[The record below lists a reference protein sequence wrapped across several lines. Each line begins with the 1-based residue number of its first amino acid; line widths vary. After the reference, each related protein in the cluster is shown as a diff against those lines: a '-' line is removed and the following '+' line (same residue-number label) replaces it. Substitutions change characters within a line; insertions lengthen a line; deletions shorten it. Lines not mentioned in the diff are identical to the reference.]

1 MVMQTPNF
9 VSLTL
14 MTKRLSAVLFVM
26 VIAMPLT
33 QAATSCSA
41 ESGDV
46 RVPLLELYT
55 SEGCDSCP
63 PTDRWVSN
71 LLQRGYAPQR
81 ALVLAWHV
89 DYWDRL
95 GWPDQYAQARFS
107 ARQRDANHRNGAR
120 FVYTPQLLLDGAD
133 YRRGT
138 FRDDFGDRVAALSQQ
153 KPGAHIRLTLMP
165 TAEGAQ
171 LQADIKA
178 VESASRKNAATYIA
192 LYENALTNDVKAG
205 ENRGKKLLHDFV
217 VRELWGPFA
226 TGPTARGSITQ
237 RIPLLPGWKA
247 ANLHVAAFVQDA
259 TTGRTLQTLSLP
271 YCPTATSE
279 VKKDRP

>member
-1 MVMQTPNF
+1 MRRPDF
-9 VSLTL
+9 VSLTR
-14 MTKRLSAVLFVM
+14 MMQRLSVVLFAM
-26 VIAMPLT
+26 VVAMPLAP
-33 QAATSCSA
+33 AATTCSA
-41 ESGDV
+41 ESGAV

-63 PTDRWVSN
+63 PTDHWVSN
-71 LLQRGYAPQR
+71 LLQRGYAPER
-81 ALVLAWHV
+81 TLVLAWHV

-153 KPGAHIRLTLMP
+153 KPGAHIRLTLTS
-165 TAEGAQ
+165 TAKGAK
-171 LQADIKA
+171 LQVDITA
-178 VESASRKNAATYIA
+178 VESASRNNAATYIA

-217 VRELWGPFA
+217 VRELWEPFSV
-226 TGPTARGSITQ
+226 GPTASGSITQ
-237 RIPLLPGWKA
+237 RILLLPGWNV
-247 ANLHVAAFVQDA
+247 ANLHVAAFVQDVA
-259 TTGRTLQTLSLP
+259 TGRTLQTLSLP
-271 YCPTATSE
+271 YCAIAVPD
-279 VKKDRP
+279 VKKARP